1 MFDKSERIVLIT
13 GASSDIGIALVRALL
28 TAENPPIVLAHSF
41 RGGEK
46 TRQLRQEFGDRVQP
60 IEADFSNAASV
71 KAMTEDILTRYGAPH
86 SIVHL
91 PALRLAYER
100 FTKFDWARFESD
112 MAVQVQSAIVMLQ
125 KFLPKMAKMESS
137 RVVFVLSSVT
147 HGMPP
152 KFLSMYTVLK
162 YAQLGL
168 MRALAAEYAAT
179 SVRINGISPS
189 MVETQFL
196 QGIAEIAVQLSATA
210 NPQGRNATPADLVG
224 AIQFLLSPA
233 SSYITGADLPIAAGS
248 VC

>member
-1 MFDKSERIVLIT
+1 MSETPAKVVLIT

-28 TAENPPIVLAHSF
+28 SAENSPTVLAHSF

-46 TRQLRQEFGDRVQP
+46 IRQLQQEFGDRIQP
-60 IEADFSNAASV
+60 IEADFSDAASV
-71 KAMTEDILTRYGAPH
+71 KAMTEDILARYGAPH

-100 FTKFDWARFESD
+100 FTKFDWTRFESD
-112 MAVQVQSAIVMLQ
+112 MAVQVQSAVVMLQ
-125 KFLPKMAKMESS
+125 KFLPKMAKIEDS

-196 QGIAEIAVQLSATA
+196 QGIAEVAVQMSAAA

-233 SSYITGADLPIAAGS
+233 SGYITGTDLPIAAGS

>member
-1 MFDKSERIVLIT
+1 MAERMLLVT
-13 GASSDIGIALVRALL
+13 GASSDIGVAAIRAVLS
-28 TAENPPIVLAHSF
+28 APDPPTVLAHSF
-41 RGGEK
+41 RGGDRI
-46 TRQLRQEFGDRVQP
+46 TALQSEFGERVRAIQ
-60 IEADFSNAASV
+60 ADFTDAAAV
-71 KAMTEDILTRYGAPH
+71 AAMADTIVAEYGVPH
-86 SIVHL
+86 SVLHL
-91 PALRLAYER
+91 PALRLNYER
-100 FTKFDWARFESD
+100 FSKFDWKRFESD
-112 MAVQVQSAIVMLQ
+112 MAVQVQSAVVLLQ
-125 KFLPKMAKMESS
+125 KFLPKMAKMENS

-196 QGIAEIAVQLSATA
+196 GEIADVAVTMSAAA
-210 NPQGRNATPADLVG
+210 NPQARNAVPQDLTG

-233 SSYITGADLPIAAGS
+233 AGFITGVDIPIAAGS